1 MPKYNKQNI
10 DRKTN
15 KPSLK
20 QTEGL
25 TPDVLLNRA
34 LQTRRDDD
42 VIRSPKRT
50 AYDIDYAI
58 KWYVENEI
66 QPQIT
71 ANGSVINVPVIF
83 ANGEKWDNVRR
94 LGYIRDEKGMLQSPL
109 IMLKRNSIAERDEHR
124 TLDVNRPQS
133 ANQIVYRQR
142 YNERK
147 RYEDELFPI
156 PTNQE
161 QGSDKIYIVDIPKY
175 VTLEYDMML
184 WCDFTTQLNDLVDQI
199 LPYGRFAW
207 GNDANK
213 FATTIGS
220 ITFETVNTVGEDR
233 LVRATIPLTVLGTL
247 LSAQESRI
255 DTIRKAYSIKKVSF
269 DVVVDVGNLNIFST
283 TKIPQAVLQTQQQ
296 VSAGGSIVVSGGG
309 QTISINAAAMAYL
322 TALTD
327 QQATYVSSTTVTI
340 SVFAAINP
348 VTNLVATV
356 NEFDVYVNGQ
366 YVDKAAYTWTP
377 SDVATQTIVFNTNT
391 LGYGIDPTDV
401 VIIKGRWQ

>member
-15 KPSLK
+15 KPALK
-20 QTEGL
+20 RTEGL

-34 LQTRRDDD
+34 MQIRRDDD
-42 VIRSPKRT
+42 VIRSAKRT

-58 KWYVENEI
+58 KWYIENEI

-71 ANGSVINVPVIF
+71 ANESVINVPVIF

-133 ANQIVYRQR
+133 GNQIVYRQR
-142 YNERK
+142 YDERN

-156 PTNQE
+156 PTNQPADSE
-161 QGSDKIYIVDIPKY
+161 KIYIVDIPKY
-175 VTLEYDMML
+175 VTLEYDMMI
-184 WCDFTTQLNDLVDQI
+184 WCDFTTQLNDLIDQI

-220 ITFETVNTVGEDR
+220 VSFETVNTVGEDR

-255 DTIRKAYSIKKVSF
+255 ETIRKAYSLKKVSF

-283 TKIPQAVLQTQQQ
+283 TQVPQAVLQNQQQ
-296 VSAGGSIVVSGGG
+296 VMSGGSVVVSGGG
-309 QTISINAAAMAYL
+309 STVSLNAAAMLYL

-327 QQATYVSSTTVTI
+327 KQATYVNVTTVT
-340 SVFAAINP
+340 VAAYAAINP
-348 VTNLVATV
+348 VTNTIATI
-356 NEFDVYVNGQ
+356 NEFDVYINGQ
-366 YVDKAAYTWTP
+366 YIDKAAYTWTP
-377 SDVATQTIVFNTNT
+377 TDASTQTIVFNTSV
-391 LGYGIDPTDV
+391 LGYGIDPTDT
-401 VIIKGRWQ
+401 IIINGRWQ